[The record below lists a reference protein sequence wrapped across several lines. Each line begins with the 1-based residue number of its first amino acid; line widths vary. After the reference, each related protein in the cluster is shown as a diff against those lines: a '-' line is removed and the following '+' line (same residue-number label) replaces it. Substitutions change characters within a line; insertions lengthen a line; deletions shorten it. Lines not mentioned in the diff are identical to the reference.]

1 MTVLSHTNPKK
12 KLSGNQQCFHQKGDS
27 STLTTLQLEVVL
39 WTTTEGLSNME
50 WESVKSATCGGR
62 ELQVCLADFPMTSV
76 IKKMLQILENAN
88 VLFSHKYYLDCS
100 ASELP
105 NFII

>member
-1 MTVLSHTNPKK
+1 MVTVPP
-12 KLSGNQQCFHQKGDS
+12 S
-27 STLTTLQLEVVL
+27 S
-39 WTTTEGLSNME
+39 LSNLRLSFQPSTMC
-50 WESVKSATCGGR
+50 SFRV
-62 ELQVCLADFPMTSV
+62 ELQARCLVTTSDNQFSLLFAGAGSSNFSSHILMTSV

-88 VLFSHKYYLDCS
+88 VLFSCKYYLDCS